1 MKEGQEQGDWYD
13 LVRRADGEVVGSY
26 NFDGNSNRVLFYR
39 DGDKFSI
46 RPMAPDELIGD
57 LSLFTQMLINAG
69 YRPSALSDIVPS
81 SA

>member
-1 MKEGQEQGDWYD
+1 MSDSETLRKGWYD
-13 LVRRADGEVVGSY
+13 LVRRDDGQVMASY
-26 NFDGNSNRVLFYR
+26 QYGPEDRVLFYR
-39 DGDKFSI
+39 SGDKFSF

-57 LSLFTQMLINAG
+57 LSLFTQMLVKAG